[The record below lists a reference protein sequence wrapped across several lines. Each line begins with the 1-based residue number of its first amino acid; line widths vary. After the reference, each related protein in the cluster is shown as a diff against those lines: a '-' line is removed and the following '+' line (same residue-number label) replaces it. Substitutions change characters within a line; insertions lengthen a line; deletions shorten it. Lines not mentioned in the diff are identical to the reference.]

1 MSISV
6 PSVYIAEHLLWAR
19 SLLGTNREMAPLYEG
34 CQSRAELRTGTNYL
48 HRRPKVVPFREVC
61 VECKGDSKIAVG
73 VVTARWGRSRKLWEE
88 GTGGLG
94 GRG

>member
-6 PSVYIAEHLLWAR
+6 ASVCIAEHQLWAR

-34 CQSRAELRTGTNYL
+34 SQSRAEFRTGTKYL

-61 VECKGDSKIAVG
+61 VECKGDSKIGVQ
-73 VVTARWGRSRKLWEE
+73 VVTAR
-88 GTGGLG
+88 
-94 GRG
+94 